1 MGLREQ
7 SSSKTFEILEIV
19 FVSSVAKLKRTLF
32 AIMEESNGIFSP
44 IFTMELLQRWATW
57 LGTQL
62 QILLGHFRNFKH
74 SMIWIV

>member
-44 IFTMELLQRWATW
+44 IFTMELLQR
-57 LGTQL
+57 
-62 QILLGHFRNFKH
+62 
-74 SMIWIV
+74 